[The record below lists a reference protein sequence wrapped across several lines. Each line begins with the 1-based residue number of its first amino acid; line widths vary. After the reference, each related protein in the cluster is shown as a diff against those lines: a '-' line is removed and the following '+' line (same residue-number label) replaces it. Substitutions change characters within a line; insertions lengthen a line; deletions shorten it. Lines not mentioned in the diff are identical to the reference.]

1 MSNTNPRVP
10 TRRVLASLLL
20 AAVAVAVLAG
30 SALAA
35 NIVSNASFEKDGDG
49 DGIPNGWSTNALS
62 AADKRVCN
70 QSYAGSCSF
79 KMVGPGA
86 EKRIWQTNFIGG
98 GAGDAYTWTIWVKT
112 KDVVLGGGTA
122 TLFLEIHQFDGG
134 GDLETLDIA
143 AGTAGW
149 QKYTLE
155 LTSTEVYDFVKV
167 RVDFFPDSGKA
178 WFDKVKLVGP

>member
-79 KMVGPGA
+79 KMVWPGA